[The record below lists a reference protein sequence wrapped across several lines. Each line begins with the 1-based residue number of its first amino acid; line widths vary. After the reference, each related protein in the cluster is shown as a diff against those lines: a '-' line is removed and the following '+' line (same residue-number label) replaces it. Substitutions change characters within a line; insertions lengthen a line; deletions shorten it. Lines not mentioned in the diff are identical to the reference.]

1 MINDWVDNDQIDGTY
16 PLHCYQ
22 DAIAH
27 VPEDLRAYSDIV
39 KDIMNARQAR
49 LRAQNTNLRTLQS
62 HDSSSSPS
70 GAAGPKSNDPNDPGS
85 GSAEAKP
92 PDPSLFEA
100 GFNKVGPANG
110 DSIPLPLLILAGL
123 ALLLIAAGAAGLVSR
138 RLRARKIPG

>member
-16 PLHCYQ
+16 ALHCYQ

-49 LRAQNTNLRTLQS
+49 LRAQNPNLRTLQS

-70 GAAGPKSNDPNDPGS
+70 GADGPKSGDPNDPGS
-85 GSAEAKP
+85 TSAEGKA

-100 GFNKVGPANG
+100 GFNKLGPENS

-123 ALLLIAAGAAGLVSR
+123 ALLLIAAGAAGIVSR
-138 RLRARKIPG
+138 RLRARKSPG